1 MTNKKTL
8 TDLYNELLAIEDVK
22 KNPELVEFIE
32 KRKEL
37 IAKKNTKSD
46 GSKKMTATQKANEEL
61 KDLKV
66 AILDYVEPDKR
77 YTVTDLIKSVPEL
90 AELTNQKVSPLCN
103 ALVKEGKM
111 CKETEKGRTYFYVE
125 C

>member
-1 MTNKKTL
+1 MTNKKTINEM
-8 TDLYNELLAIEDVK
+8 YAELLALNEVK
-22 KNPELVEFIE
+22 NNPELVAFIE

-46 GSKKMTATQKANEEL
+46 GTKKMTATQKANE
-61 KDLKV
+61 DLKE
-66 AILDYVEPDKR
+66 AILGYVEAETR

-90 AELTNQKVSPLCN
+90 ADLTNQKVSPLCN
-103 ALVKEGKM
+103 TLVKEGKM
-111 CKETEKGRTYFYVE
+111 CKETVKGRTYFYVE

>member
-1 MTNKKTL
+1 MTNGTKKMTKAMMFEQIKANYDL
-8 TDLYNELLAIEDVK
+8 TADEIAFIDHELELLAK
-22 KNPELVEFIE
+22 KN
-32 KRKEL
+32 
-37 IAKKNTKSD
+37 AADKKP
-46 GSKKMTATQKANEEL
+46 TAQQTANA
-61 KDLKV
+61 
-66 AILDYVEPDKR
+66 AIVDAIYNGMESGTL
-77 YTVTDLIKSVPEL
+77 YTVTELIKSVPEL

>member
-22 KNPELVEFIE
+22 KNPELVAFIE

-46 GSKKMTATQKANEEL
+46 GTKKMTATQKANE
-61 KDLKV
+61 DLKE
-66 AILDYVEPDKR
+66 AILDYAEAETR

-111 CKETEKGRTYFYVE
+111 CKETVKGRTYFYVE

>member
-8 TDLYNELLAIEDVK
+8 TDLYNELLAIEEVK
-22 KNPELVEFIE
+22 NNPELVAFIE

-46 GSKKMTATQKANEEL
+46 GTKKMTATQKANEEL
-61 KDLKV
+61 KE
-66 AILDYVEPDKR
+66 AILDYVEAETR

-103 ALVKEGKM
+103 ALYKEGKM
-111 CKETEKGRTYFYVE
+111 EKETVKGRTYFYVE

>member
-22 KNPELVEFIE
+22 NNPELVAFIE

-46 GSKKMTATQKANEEL
+46 GTKKMTATQKENE
-61 KDLKV
+61 DLKV

-103 ALVKEGKM
+103 ALYKEGKM
-111 CKETEKGRTYFYVE
+111 AKETVKGRTYFYVE

>member
-8 TDLYNELLAIEDVK
+8 TDLYNELLAIEDVA

-61 KDLKV
+61 KE
-66 AILDYVEPDKR
+66 AILDYVELDTR

-90 AELTNQKVSPLCN
+90 ADLTNQKVSPLCN

-111 CKETEKGRTYFYVE
+111 AKETVKGRTYFYVE

>member
-22 KNPELVEFIE
+22 KNPELVAFIE

-61 KDLKV
+61 KE
-66 AILDYVEPDKR
+66 AILDYVELDKR
-77 YTVTDLIKSVPEL
+77 YTVTELIKSVPEL
-90 AELTNQKVSPLCN
+90 ADLTNQKVSPLCN

-111 CKETEKGRTYFYVE
+111 AKEIVKGRTYFYVE

>member
-8 TDLYNELLAIEDVK
+8 TDLYNELLAIPDVK
-22 KNPELVEFIE
+22 NNPELVAFIE

-46 GSKKMTATQKANEEL
+46 GTKKLTATQKANEEL
-61 KDLKV
+61 KE
-66 AILDYVEPDKR
+66 AILDFVEPNTD

-90 AELTNQKVSPLCN
+90 ADLTNQKVSPLCN
-103 ALVKEGKM
+103 ALHKEGRLGK
-111 CKETEKGRTYFYVE
+111 KSVKGRTYFYVE

>member
-46 GSKKMTATQKANEEL
+46 GTKKMTATQKANE
-61 KDLKV
+61 DLKE
-66 AILDYVEPDKR
+66 AILDYVEADTR

-90 AELTNQKVSPLCN
+90 ADLTNQKVSPLCN

>member
-22 KNPELVEFIE
+22 NNPELVAFIE

-46 GSKKMTATQKANEEL
+46 GTKKMTATQKANE
-61 KDLKV
+61 DLKE
-66 AILDYVEPDKR
+66 AIYNGMEYDRK
-77 YTVTDLIKSVPEL
+77 YTVTELLKEIPEL
-90 AELTNQKVSPLCN
+90 DGLTNQKVSPLCN
-103 ALVKEGKM
+103 ALVKERKVQ
-111 CKETEKGRTYFYVE
+111 KVTEKGRSYFYVE
-125 C
+125 S

>member
-8 TDLYNELLAIEDVK
+8 TDLYNELLAIEDVA

-61 KDLKV
+61 KE
-66 AILDYVEPDKR
+66 AILDYVELDKR
-77 YTVTDLIKSVPEL
+77 YTVTELIKSVPEL
-90 AELTNQKVSPLCN
+90 ADLTNQKVSPLCN